1 VRHHQSGPR
10 KPELKAAQLRRTSGS
25 VELLRALWVPRRV
38 GDRVARRARPW
49 QGDKHHV
56 EKHCLGGPFM
66 FAKHDVLERE
76 YPFLVEVLVNFVL
89 EPVVELQQLRSG

>member
-1 VRHHQSGPR
+1 
-10 KPELKAAQLRRTSGS
+10 
-25 VELLRALWVPRRV
+25 
-38 GDRVARRARPW
+38 
-49 QGDKHHV
+49 
-56 EKHCLGGPFM
+56 M